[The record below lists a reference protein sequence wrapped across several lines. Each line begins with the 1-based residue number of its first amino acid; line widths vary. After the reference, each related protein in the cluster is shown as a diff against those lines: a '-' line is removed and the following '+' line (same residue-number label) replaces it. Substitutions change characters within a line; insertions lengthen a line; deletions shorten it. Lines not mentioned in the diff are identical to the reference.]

1 MTEEIINGVDV
12 SGCGFLDNNRTTKLL
27 LCNECN
33 SNFEAMECKDYH
45 DCYYKQLKRL
55 ELENAKLKKENE
67 ILQTSLEMIKNTEGQ
82 AHIKAIELTK
92 KLEKIKHIMNV
103 LNNVGYYKDLEKTVL
118 QIIEGAEDE

>member
-1 MTEEIINGVDV
+1 MSETTVIVNGVDV
-12 SGCGFLDNNRTTKLL
+12 
-27 LCNECN
+27 
-33 SNFEAMECKDYH
+33 
-45 DCYYKQLKRL
+45 L
-55 ELENAKLKKENE
+55 EENAKLKKENE